1 MDKNERLTCT
11 PYTKQDYEMVQLLS
25 DLSGN
30 AFSFI
35 VEQALHEWL
44 KDNFVDQIKRHQQV
58 EHLLNETG
66 IPFHFHDFGGD
77 KWLSTEQVLRKDKVI
92 GQYKVFSMNFLLK
105 VSYQD
110 VKSIYERTISR
121 CGKRETNRI

>member
-1 MDKNERLTCT
+1 MDKRERLNNLPLITCN
-11 PYTKQDYEMVQLLS
+11 PRTKQDYEMVQLLS

-44 KDNFVDQIKRHQQV
+44 KDNFVDEVKRYQEV

-66 IPFHFHDFGGD
+66 IPNHLHSFEG
-77 KWLSTEQVLRKDKVI
+77 LS
-92 GQYKVFSMNFLLK
+92 G
-105 VSYQD
+105 
-110 VKSIYERTISR
+110 
-121 CGKRETNRI
+121 TNI

>member
-30 AFSFI
+30 TLSS
-35 VEQALHEWL
+35 VVGQALHEWL
-44 KDNFVDQIKRHQQV
+44 KDNFVDQIKRHREV

-66 IPFHFHDFGGD
+66 IPNHLHDLGGD
-77 KWLSTEQVLRKDKVI
+77 L
-92 GQYKVFSMNFLLK
+92 
-105 VSYQD
+105 
-110 VKSIYERTISR
+110 
-121 CGKRETNRI
+121 

>member
-1 MDKNERLTCT
+1 MEKNERLSYFPDITFKT
-11 PYTKQDYEMVQLLS
+11 RTKQDYEMVQLLS

-44 KDNFVDQIKRHQQV
+44 KDNFVDQVKKHQEI

-66 IPFHFHDFGGD
+66 IPNHLHNFGED
-77 KWLSTEQVLRKDKVI
+77 K
-92 GQYKVFSMNFLLK
+92 
-105 VSYQD
+105 
-110 VKSIYERTISR
+110 
-121 CGKRETNRI
+121 